1 MLERLVFRAAD
12 AEAGARW
19 RLDGGRCVPRALAA
33 RTVDGF
39 GTATG
44 RDDLREA
51 GVSVREK
58 AAEGGRTMT
67 GSEKMREP
75 NGVRRPEAAGAVE
88 GAVEENWRGMYGLGV
103 IGTLA

>member
-1 MLERLVFRAAD
+1 MLERLVFKAAE

-19 RLDGGRCVPRALAA
+19 RLEGGRRVARALAA
-33 RTVDGF
+33 RTVGGF
-39 GTATG
+39 DTATG
-44 RDDLREA
+44 REDLREV

-75 NGVRRPEAAGAVE
+75 SGVRRPAAAGAAE
-88 GAVEENWRGMYGLGV
+88 EENWRGMYGLGV